1 MPELSYGVKERKI
14 RHQESLRREILD
26 AALEVLLAEGVSRF
40 SMRRIARRIEYTPTT
55 IYLYFKDKADLL
67 YHLCEEVYGE
77 ILEVLESAEKKEC
90 GPVDRLRAILRAYID
105 FGLARP
111 ERYRIAFMSNIA
123 ANTSFLKE
131 GSKAY
136 AACEI
141 MYRMANETMEGKAI
155 AEEDKKAA
163 AQALWASGHGV
174 VTLLIDHPDF
184 PWVDR
189 ERLIGTTIELMVEG
203 LRVYKAEAVE
213 NAL

>member
-1 MPELSYGVKERKI
+1 VPELSYGVKERKI

-141 MYRMANETMEGKAI
+141 MYIMAN
-155 AEEDKKAA
+155 
-163 AQALWASGHGV
+163 
-174 VTLLIDHPDF
+174 
-184 PWVDR
+184 
-189 ERLIGTTIELMVEG
+189 
-203 LRVYKAEAVE
+203 
-213 NAL
+213 